1 MKKLVFAMAFSAA
14 LFAKA
19 DTGDYLVY
27 WNVSSD
33 YVSSYL
39 NGSGDSEFNGASL
52 FATLSDNSKVELTT
66 YFEGDGTTQ
75 LGAIAT
81 QATDLSA
88 AGATIASFYIEYF
101 NYNSTSSTWT
111 SLGTSETW
119 SYSEALNTAKAI
131 TDFRDTK
138 NMVTATGALSASSF
152 SPVPEPTSGLLM
164 LLGLAGLALRR
175 KNAKG

>member
-1 MKKLVFAMAFSAA
+1 MKKLIFAMALSAA

-27 WNVSSD
+27 WQVSSD

-39 NGSGDSEFNGASL
+39 NGSGDSAFNGASL
-52 FATLSDNSKVELTT
+52 FATLSDDSKVELTT

-75 LGAIAT
+75 LGGIAT

-111 SLGTSETW
+111 SLGTSEIWT
-119 SYSEALNTAKAI
+119 YEQALTTAKAI

-164 LLGLAGLALRR
+164 LLGLAGLALKR
-175 KNAKG
+175 KFA